1 MRTMA
6 QIKEIAS
13 TIYDKVTENLN
24 SYTDKRTIKVK
35 DSITVDID
43 DVGSFIKGVSSVIEN
58 TVVEYDEET
67 YTLPRYYCSIEDY
80 TDDGCL
86 SLLFKSEINVRPKYR
101 RVIKL
106 ITDDNISDKIIKRTL
121 DVIFEMFYMEM
132 AKQNLNMLNQDL
144 KKICQS
150 ASVSYTFGF
159 GFDPYNSSMILSIN
173 DNEVIFNATQKSALN
188 LASRLMYSTGSEF
201 YTILAGNEIATLK
214 KQIQTCQ
221 TTVQLIKSKIKLI
234 EDLTGITTRTRA
246 SKLIRQTYH
255 RQVKNFDIVKQTCIG
270 YFNEEVM
277 IDGEPVEIFALVKKE
292 KDEKDGT
299 KGKQEVILQPFDVK
313 TNFVVNYDVLNH
325 KYE

>member
-1 MRTMA
+1 MEVKFAMRTMA

-24 SYTDKRTIKVK
+24 NYTDKRTIKVK

-58 TVVEYDEET
+58 TVVEYNKET

-132 AKQNLNMLNQDL
+132 AK
-144 KKICQS
+144 
-150 ASVSYTFGF
+150 V
-159 GFDPYNSSMILSIN
+159 
-173 DNEVIFNATQKSALN
+173 
-188 LASRLMYSTGSEF
+188 LM
-201 YTILAGNEIATLK
+201 A
-214 KQIQTCQ
+214 
-221 TTVQLIKSKIKLI
+221 
-234 EDLTGITTRTRA
+234 
-246 SKLIRQTYH
+246 
-255 RQVKNFDIVKQTCIG
+255 
-270 YFNEEVM
+270 
-277 IDGEPVEIFALVKKE
+277 
-292 KDEKDGT
+292 
-299 KGKQEVILQPFDVK
+299 
-313 TNFVVNYDVLNH
+313 
-325 KYE
+325 